1 MLAEAFDGKIDL
13 NDAFSYIGTK
23 ELSKLSD
30 MISKGHWEKTALGS
44 ASLKKYLNPI
54 EKTIEKRTKLG

>member
-1 MLAEAFDGKIDL
+1 
-13 NDAFSYIGTK
+13 
-23 ELSKLSD
+23 

-54 EKTIEKRTKLG
+54 EKAIEKRTKLG